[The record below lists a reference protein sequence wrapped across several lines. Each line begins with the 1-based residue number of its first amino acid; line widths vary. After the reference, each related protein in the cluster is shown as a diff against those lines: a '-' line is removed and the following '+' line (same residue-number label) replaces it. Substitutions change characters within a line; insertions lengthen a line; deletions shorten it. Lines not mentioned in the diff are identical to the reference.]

1 MVLKGQGAAEYVIL
15 LAMVLIVG
23 LIAIVLIGGFSE
35 VGGEGMDTES
45 KTYWNGPVRPFSII
59 QWAQLDSTLYL
70 EVKNKETAR
79 LVLTNVSVGNS
90 SANLGAGWSFG
101 PGATKTINVSGLQ
114 ACDEISYDSFSYDV
128 VFTYDTQDITGAK
141 QIGSKPL
148 AGKCTF
154 N

>member
-23 LIAIVLIGGFSE
+23 LIAIILIGGFAE
-35 VGGEGMDTES
+35 VGGEGMDSES
-45 KTYWNGPVRPFSII
+45 KTYWNGPVRPFSIV
-59 QWAQLDSTLYL
+59 QWAQQNNTLYM

-79 LVLTNVSVGNS
+79 LVLTNISVGNS

-101 PGATKTINVSGLQ
+101 PGAAKTITVSDLPQ
-114 ACDEISYDSFSYDV
+114 CDQISYDIYAYDV
-128 VFTYDTQDITGAK
+128 TFTYNTEDITGTK
-141 QIGSKPL
+141 QIGSKKI

-154 N
+154 D